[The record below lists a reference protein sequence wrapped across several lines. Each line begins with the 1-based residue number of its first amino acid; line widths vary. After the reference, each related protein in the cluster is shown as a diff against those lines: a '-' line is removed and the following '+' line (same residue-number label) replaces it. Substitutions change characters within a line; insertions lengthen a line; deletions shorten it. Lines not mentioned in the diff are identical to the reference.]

1 MFRECVLWWVGLSL
15 RFRGFGELTGWL
27 AVVDVETKTVP
38 LRKMKAAASLD
49 LSDPS
54 QLTMKEI
61 IRRAEAIER
70 AVCFF
75 HTEKELARRSSVGE
89 RILFFLVLFCFGF
102 VFGCLCSC
110 W

>member
-1 MFRECVLWWVGLSL
+1 M
-15 RFRGFGELTGWL
+15 
-27 AVVDVETKTVP
+27 ADAETKTVP

-70 AVCFF
+70 AV
-75 HTEKELARRSSVGE
+75 SVHHMHGE
-89 RILFFLVLFCFGF
+89 EDRGV
-102 VFGCLCSC
+102 
-110 W
+110 

>member
-1 MFRECVLWWVGLSL
+1 M
-15 RFRGFGELTGWL
+15 
-27 AVVDVETKTVP
+27 P

-70 AVCFF
+70 AVCF
-75 HTEKELARRSSVGE
+75 HTLSLS
-89 RILFFLVLFCFGF
+89 
-102 VFGCLCSC
+102 
-110 W
+110 